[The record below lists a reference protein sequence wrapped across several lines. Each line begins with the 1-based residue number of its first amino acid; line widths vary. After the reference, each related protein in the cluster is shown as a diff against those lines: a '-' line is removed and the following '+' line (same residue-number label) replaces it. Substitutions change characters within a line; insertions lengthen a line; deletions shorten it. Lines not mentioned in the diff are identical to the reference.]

1 LWELIGALRRD
12 GVSVLLTARSGEQ
25 QLRFRSRHGMDLLA
39 LASALPASYPTEESI
54 AGNYPVRGQMNPKV
68 LSAVTTWCADQ
79 GVLVDE
85 ALRSLE
91 GIFVDLTGRELCS

>member
-1 LWELIGALRRD
+1 
-12 GVSVLLTARSGEQ
+12 
-25 QLRFRSRHGMDLLA
+25 
-39 LASALPASYPTEESI
+39 
-54 AGNYPVRGQMNPKV
+54 MNPNV

-91 GIFVDLTGRELCS
+91 DVFLDLTGRELCS